1 MMTEPAPIST
11 VQPMTPPA
19 LDRVV
24 KTCLAKDPEERW
36 QTAHDMMLELKWI
49 ATGGS
54 QAGLAAPVAARRKGR
69 EALGWVLAGVLLL
82 FVIAQALM
90 YSRRAP
96 AEPRTIRSFVLLPE
110 RTVVESI
117 SLSPDGRDLAF
128 VASSSDGRILL
139 WVRPMDAHA
148 ARPVAGT
155 EGAMFPFWSPDS
167 RFLGFF
173 AEGKLKKVEAAGGPA
188 EALCDAANPR
198 GGTWNRDGV
207 ILFSPNAGG
216 GLYRVS
222 SAGGVPTPLTAL
234 DPSRRENSHRWPYF
248 LPDGL
253 HFLYYV
259 RSGRLANAGIYVGS
273 LDSKE
278 TRRLVGAPANAA
290 YAPPGYLLF
299 DRDGTLM
306 AQAFDVRKLRITGE
320 PFPAAEDVGYDG
332 GTFRTDFAV
341 SDNGVLAYRT
351 SASFHTQ
358 LTWFDRK
365 GKPLG
370 SVGPPG
376 GYFNLSVS
384 LDERKLAVSRL
395 ASRTGT
401 RDLWLYD
408 LSRGTSSRFT
418 FNPSTELAPCWSPD
432 GGRIAFSSDRD
443 GPFNLYQKLAT
454 GSANDELLLSTSAP
468 KYVSHWSPDGRY
480 IVYESIDPKT
490 KIDLWVLPLFGD
502 RKPIL
507 YLQTGSDES
516 QGQLSTDGRWMAY
529 TSNESG
535 RSEVYVQAFPISGG
549 KWQISTNGGVQPRW
563 RGDGKE
569 IFYLALDRK
578 IMAVTVKADS
588 TFETGAPTELF
599 PTQVT
604 QLFGVRN
611 PYAVT
616 ADGQRFLINTRVEEA
631 NPSGIAVVVNWH
643 AGLKK

>member
-1 MMTEPAPIST
+1 
-11 VQPMTPPA
+11 
-19 LDRVV
+19 
-24 KTCLAKDPEERW
+24 
-36 QTAHDMMLELKWI
+36 
-49 ATGGS
+49 
-54 QAGLAAPVAARRKGR
+54 
-69 EALGWVLAGVLLL
+69 L
-82 FVIAQALM
+82 FAIAQTLM

-96 AEPRTIRSFVLLPE
+96 AESRTIRFFVFPPE
-110 RTVVESI
+110 KAVVDSI
-117 SLSPDGRDLAF
+117 SVSPDGGHMAF

-188 EALCDAANPR
+188 EALCDAATPR

-222 SAGGVPTPLTAL
+222 AAGGVAAPLTAL

-259 RSGRLANAGIYVGS
+259 RSGQPENAGIYAGS

-278 TRRLVGAPANAA
+278 TRRLVSAPSNAV

-306 AQAFDVRKLRITGE
+306 AQAFDVQKLRITGE

-332 GTFRTDFAV
+332 GSLRTDFAV
-341 SDNGVLAYRT
+341 SDNGVLAYRS
-351 SASFHTQ
+351 SASFNTQ

-370 SVGPPG
+370 SVGPRE
-376 GYFNLSVS
+376 GYFNLSLS

-401 RDLWLYD
+401 RDIWLFD

-418 FNPSTELAPCWSPD
+418 FDPSTEVAPCWSPD

-443 GPFNLYQKLAT
+443 GPYNLYQKLAT
-454 GSANDELLLSTSAP
+454 GSANDELLVSTGVS
-468 KYVSHWSPDGRY
+468 KYPNHWSSDGRY
-480 IVYESIDPKT
+480 IVYESLDPKT
-490 KIDLWVLPLFGD
+490 NLDLWVLPLFGD

-507 YLQTGSDES
+507 YLRTGSDEW
-516 QGQLSTDGRWMAY
+516 QGQLSPDGRWMAY

-535 RSEVYVQAFPISGG
+535 RSEVYVQALPISGG
-549 KWQISTNGGVQPRW
+549 KWQISTNGGVYPRW

-569 IFYLALDRK
+569 IFYLAQDRK
-578 IMAVTVKADS
+578 VMAVTVKADS
-588 TFETGAPTELF
+588 TFETGVPAELF
-599 PTQVT
+599 PTQVA
-604 QLFGVRN
+604 QVVGVRN

-631 NPSGIAVVVNWH
+631 GSSSIAVVINWH